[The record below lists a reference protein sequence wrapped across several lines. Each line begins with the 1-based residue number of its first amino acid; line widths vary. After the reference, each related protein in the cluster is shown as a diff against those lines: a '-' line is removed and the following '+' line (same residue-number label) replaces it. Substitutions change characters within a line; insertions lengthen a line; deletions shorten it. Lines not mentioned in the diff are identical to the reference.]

1 MIIEN
6 ARGLLPETRL
16 KVSSAAAVA
25 VVSFAAERAEE
36 PRERRLAGAEGRCG
50 AGGGGK
56 ERRLGAPRPS
66 LEEAPPNML
75 ELRFRCFGL
84 REDAYE

>member
-6 ARGLLPETRL
+6 ARELLPEMRL
-16 KVSSAAAVA
+16 KDSSAAEVA
-25 VVSFAAERAEE
+25 AAERAEE
-36 PRERRLAGAEGRCG
+36 PSERRLAGAEERWG
-50 AGGGGK
+50 AGGGGN

-75 ELRFRCFGL
+75 GLLRFCCFGL
-84 REDAYE
+84 REDA